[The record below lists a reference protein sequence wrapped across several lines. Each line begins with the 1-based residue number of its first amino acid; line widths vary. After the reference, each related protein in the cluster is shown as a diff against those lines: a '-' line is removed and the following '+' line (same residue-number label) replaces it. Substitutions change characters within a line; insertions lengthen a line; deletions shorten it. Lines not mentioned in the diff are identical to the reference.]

1 MKTSVTF
8 PSGDLALAGILF
20 TPDTRIDG
28 RLPAVLISHPGGGVK
43 EQSPSVYA
51 ERLAGAGFAALVFDA
66 AYQGESEGEPRG
78 LENPFQ
84 RAEDIKSAVTYLTT
98 RDDIDPDRIGALGIC
113 ASGGYV
119 PYAAQTDH
127 RIKSV
132 ATVSA
137 VDLGSV
143 FREGLGRTQDPAIL
157 QALLDQAGALRT
169 AEARGAAPRLEAWIP
184 DNAEE
189 LLETAGRQFRETFE
203 FYCTPRGHHPRA
215 NQGWILRS
223 IDLIAPYDSY
233 AMIRLVSPR
242 PLLMIA
248 GSEAESGYFSR
259 EAVEKAAEPKELF
272 VIDGATHIDLYDK
285 DEYVTPAV
293 AKLTEFFGEHLVGS
307 PPGRSHFN
315 ARS

>member
-8 PSGDLALAGILF
+8 PSNDLALAGTLF
-20 TPDTRIDG
+20 TPDDHIDG
-28 RLPAVLISHPGGGVK
+28 RLPVIVISHPGGGVK
-43 EQSPSVYA
+43 EQSPSIYA
-51 ERLAGAGFAALVFDA
+51 ERLARAGFAALVFDA

-78 LENPFQ
+78 MENPFQ

-127 RIKSV
+127 RIKGV

-137 VDLGSV
+137 VDMGSV
-143 FREGLGRTQDPAIL
+143 IREGLGRTQDPAIL
-157 QALLDQAGALRT
+157 KALLDRAGAART
-169 AEARGAAPRLEAWIP
+169 AEARGAAPELVAWIP

-189 LLETAGRQFRETFE
+189 LLETATRQFRETFE
-203 FYCTPRGHHPRA
+203 FYCTPRGHHPRTV
-215 NQGWILRS
+215 QGWVLRS
-223 IDLIAPYDSY
+223 VDQLAQYDSY
-233 AMIRLVSPR
+233 AMIELISPR

-248 GSEAESGYFSR
+248 GSEAESAYFSR
-259 EAVEKAAEPKELF
+259 EAIAQAAEPKELV

-285 DEYVTPAV
+285 DEHVTPAV
-293 AKLTEFFGEHLVGS
+293 AKLAEFFGKHLAG
-307 PPGRSHFN
+307 
-315 ARS
+315 

>member
-1 MKTSVTF
+1 MKTSFTF
-8 PSGDLALAGILF
+8 PSNDLALAGILF
-20 TPDTRIDG
+20 TPDGSAGD
-28 RLPAVLISHPGGGVK
+28 RLPAVVVSHPGGGVK
-43 EQSPSVYA
+43 EQSPSIYA
-51 ERLAGAGFAALVFDA
+51 ERLARAGFAALVFDA

-78 LENPFQ
+78 MENPFQ

-98 RDDIDPDRIGALGIC
+98 RNDIAPDRIGALGIC

-127 RIKSV
+127 RIRAV

-157 QALLDQAGALRT
+157 QAMLDQAGAART
-169 AEARGAAPRLEAWIP
+169 AEARGAKPQLAAWIP

-189 LLETAGRQFRETFE
+189 LLETGTRQFRETFE
-203 FYCTPRGHHPRA
+203 FYRTPRGYHPRA
-215 NQGWILRS
+215 IQGWVLRS
-223 IDLIAPYDSY
+223 VDQLAQYDSY
-233 AMIRLVSPR
+233 AMIELISPR

-248 GSEAESGYFSR
+248 GSQAESAYFSR
-259 EAVEKAAEPKELF
+259 EAVERAAEPKELF

-285 DEYVTPAV
+285 DEHVTPAV
-293 AKLTEFFGEHLVGS
+293 AKLTEFFGTHLAG
-307 PPGRSHFN
+307 
-315 ARS
+315 

>member
-8 PSGDLALAGILF
+8 PSNDLALAGILF
-20 TPDTRIDG
+20 TPDDHIDG
-28 RLPAVLISHPGGGVK
+28 RLPALVISHPGGGVK

-51 ERLAGAGFAALVFDA
+51 ERLAHAGFAALVFDA

-78 LENPFQ
+78 MENPFQ
-84 RAEDIKSAVTYLTT
+84 RAEDIKSAVSYLTT

-119 PYAAQTDH
+119 PYAAQTEH
-127 RIKSV
+127 RIKGV

-137 VDLGSV
+137 VDMGSV
-143 FREGLGRTQDPAIL
+143 VREGLGRTQDPAIL
-157 QALLDQAGALRT
+157 KALLDQAGAART
-169 AEARGAAPRLEAWIP
+169 AEARGAAPELVAWIP

-189 LLETAGRQFRETFE
+189 RFKTATQQFRETFE
-203 FYCTPRGHHPRA
+203 FYCTPRGYHPRA
-215 NQGWILRS
+215 VQGWVLRS
-223 IDLIAPYDSY
+223 VDQLAQYDSY
-233 AMIRLVSPR
+233 AMIELISPR

-248 GSEAESGYFSR
+248 GSEAESAYFSR
-259 EAVEKAAEPKELF
+259 EAIAQAAEPKGLV

-293 AKLTEFFGEHLVGS
+293 AELAEFFGKHLAG
-307 PPGRSHFN
+307 
-315 ARS
+315 

>member
-8 PSGDLALAGILF
+8 PSNDLALAGILR
-20 TPDTRIDG
+20 TPDDHVGG
-28 RLPAVLISHPGGGVK
+28 RRPAVVISHPGGGVK
-43 EQSPSVYA
+43 EQSPSIYA
-51 ERLAGAGFAALVFDA
+51 ERLARAGFAALVFDA

-78 LENPFQ
+78 MENPFQ
-84 RAEDIKSAVTYLTT
+84 RAEDIKSAVTHLTT

-127 RIKSV
+127 RIRAV

-157 QALLDQAGALRT
+157 QAMLDQAGAART
-169 AEARGAAPRLEAWIP
+169 AEARGASPQLVAWIP

-189 LLETAGRQFRETFE
+189 LLETGTRQFRETFE
-203 FYCTPRGHHPRA
+203 FYRTPRGHHPRA
-215 NQGWILRS
+215 VRGWVLRS
-223 IDLIAPYDSY
+223 VDQLAQYDSY
-233 AMIRLVSPR
+233 AMIELISPR

-248 GSEAESGYFSR
+248 GSEAESAYFSR
-259 EAVEKAAEPKELF
+259 ESIERAAEPKELF
-272 VIDGATHIDLYDK
+272 VIAGATHMDLYDQ

-293 AKLTEFFGEHLVGS
+293 AKLTEFFGRHLAG
-307 PPGRSHFN
+307 
-315 ARS
+315 

>member
-8 PSGDLALAGILF
+8 PSNGLLLAGILF
-20 TPDTRIDG
+20 TPDHRAGD
-28 RLPAVLISHPGGGVK
+28 RMPAVVVSHPGGGVK

-51 ERLAGAGFAALVFDA
+51 ERLADAGFAALVFDA
-66 AYQGESEGEPRG
+66 AHQGESEGEPRG

-84 RAEDIKSAVTYLTT
+84 RAEDIKSAVTCLTT
-98 RDDIDPDRIGALGIC
+98 RDDIDPGRIGALGIC

-127 RIKSV
+127 RIKGV

-143 FREGLGRTQDPAIL
+143 FREGLGRTQDPAVL
-157 QALLDQAGALRT
+157 SAMLDQAGALRT

-184 DNAEE
+184 GNAGE
-189 LLETAGRQFRETFE
+189 LLETATRQFRETYE

-215 NQGWILRS
+215 NRGWLLRG
-223 IDLIAPYDSY
+223 IDLIAQYDSY
-233 AMIRLVSPR
+233 AMIRLIAPR
-242 PLLMIA
+242 PLLMII
-248 GSEAESGYFSR
+248 GSEAETAYFSR
-259 EAVEKAAEPKELF
+259 EAIEKAAGPKELV

-293 AKLTEFFGEHLVGS
+293 AELTGFFGKALAG
-307 PPGRSHFN
+307 
-315 ARS
+315 

>member
-1 MKTSVTF
+1 MKASVTF
-8 PSGDLALAGILF
+8 PSNDLALAGILF
-20 TPDTRIDG
+20 TPDDHVDG
-28 RLPAVLISHPGGGVK
+28 RLPAIVISHPGGGVK
-43 EQSPSVYA
+43 EQGPSIYA
-51 ERLAGAGFAALVFDA
+51 ERLARAGFAALVFDA

-78 LENPFQ
+78 MENPFQ

-127 RIKSV
+127 RIKGV

-137 VDLGSV
+137 VDMGSV
-143 FREGLGRTQDPAIL
+143 IREGLGRTQDPAIL
-157 QALLDQAGALRT
+157 KALLDQAGAART
-169 AEARGAAPRLEAWIP
+169 AEARGADPELVAWIP

-189 LLETAGRQFRETFE
+189 LLETATRQFRETFE
-203 FYCTPRGHHPRA
+203 FYCTPRGYHPRA
-215 NQGWILRS
+215 VQGWMLRS
-223 IDLIAPYDSY
+223 VDQLAQYDSY
-233 AMIRLVSPR
+233 AMIELISPR

-248 GSEAESGYFSR
+248 GSEAESAYFSR
-259 EAVEKAAEPKELF
+259 EAIAQAAQPKELV

-293 AKLTEFFGEHLVGS
+293 AKLAGFFGKHLAG
-307 PPGRSHFN
+307 
-315 ARS
+315 